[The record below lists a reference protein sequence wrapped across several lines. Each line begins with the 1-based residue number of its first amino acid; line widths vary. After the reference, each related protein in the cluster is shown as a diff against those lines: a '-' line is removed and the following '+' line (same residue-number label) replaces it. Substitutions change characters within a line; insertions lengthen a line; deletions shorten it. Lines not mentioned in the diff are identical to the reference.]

1 MPSGGGIVQLSPAR
15 SKAVADGQL
24 SRNRRNPFM
33 SRTVQVCDL
42 LRAQMV
48 RGCGTSPLIKGLDG
62 VPEREPTMNSLKVL
76 STAAV
81 MALALPILAPSAS
94 SAQSIGARAGV
105 ARGAMGGGGGGGQ
118 VVGGGGGTW
127 RGGGG
132 GGWNGGRR
140 GGGGFIP
147 GAVAGAVIGGAIAS
161 QAYGGYGY
169 GYDTGYGYGPRYYED
184 GGD

>member
-62 VPEREPTMNSLKVL
+62 VPEMEPTMNSLKVL

-105 ARGAMGGGGGGGQ
+105 ARGAVGGGGGGMRGGA
-118 VVGGGGGTW
+118 VSAGPRFGGGGAIGGGGGQRFSGGGGNW

-147 GAVAGAVIGGAIAS
+147 GA
-161 QAYGGYGY
+161 
-169 GYDTGYGYGPRYYED
+169 
-184 GGD
+184 